1 MKEVTE
7 KAKLPAQIIGCSVAL
22 IVAVILIAFWEGL
35 FQLTEA
41 KDIVGTLSD
50 CFFVPGVLF
59 AGIGGLSWVSS
70 KGGYDAFGYAF
81 NNFAL
86 HNLFPTKHPKK
97 YKTLYDFKQEKDEKG
112 RRWLPQL
119 LITGGISLLIGVI
132 LFIVYNVI

>member
-7 KAKLPAQIIGCSVAL
+7 KPKLSAQIIGCSVAL
-22 IVAVILIAFWEGL
+22 LAAVILMAFWEGI
-35 FQLTEA
+35 FQLTGA
-41 KDIVGTLSD
+41 KDIVGALSD

-59 AGIGGLSWVSS
+59 AGIGGLSWISS
-70 KGGYDAFGYAF
+70 KGGYDAFSYAF

-86 HNLFPTKHPKK
+86 HNLFPTKYSKK
-97 YKTLYDFKQEKDEKG
+97 YKTLYDYKQEKDEKG

-119 LITGGISLLIGVI
+119 LVTGGISLLIGAI